1 MCPQILIDRSPR
13 TNDPFSFRDREFHR
27 LFCRCLITVINS
39 YRLYAQNCIELVFR
53 KWYKYALNGSPS
65 MSIIFSLLLP
75 HSYAPYMCVC
85 IGRMNAVVH
94 VQFFLYPFAFSA
106 ISMPNYKTKKLNWKC
121 LLFWIIIITRCWAV
135 DNLFSSE
142 FLIVW
147 FFLFSILL
155 SFQFVRWKFQCYR
168 AMNAF
173 NCNISKLRIFFDAGM
188 AVSMKEN

>member
-1 MCPQILIDRSPR
+1 MHSTAVRLCLSYFPFCYLI
-13 TNDPFSFRDREFHR
+13 HMHHI
-27 LFCRCLITVINS
+27 CV
-39 YRLYAQNCIELVFR
+39 
-53 KWYKYALNGSPS
+53 YALGEWTQS
-65 MSIIFSLLLP
+65 F
-75 HSYAPYMCVC
+75 MC
-85 IGRMNAVVH
+85 N
-94 VQFFLYPFAFSA
+94 FFLYPFAFSA

-155 SFQFVRWKFQCYR
+155 SFQFVRWKFQCYQ